1 MTASDSALPKWVR
14 LIDVDRALAGR
25 RYSAPLDIV
34 LDIEDRFCPWNAG
47 RYRLQADSVSA
58 SCQRTHAPADLRLTS
73 TELGAAYLG
82 GTTLASLAAAGLIEE
97 LRTGVVAHASTAF
110 RHDRELHYPG
120 GWAFPLY

>member
-1 MTASDSALPKWVR
+1 TSPRADGSDKPRSNHGEVPSIPLPHKR
-14 LIDVDRALAGR
+14 SHAPITGR
-25 RYSAPLDIV
+25 TIGYTL
-34 LDIEDRFCPWNAG
+34 
-47 RYRLQADSVSA
+47 

-110 RHDRELHYPG
+110 RHDREPHYPG